1 MFPIRDTI
9 RSRSFPIINWVIIIA
24 NVFVFFIQSNLSQ
37 SGLDRFLDMFALI
50 PAQVD
55 INQPLS
61 LYPFFT
67 HMWLHGS
74 LVHIISNMWM
84 LVIFGDNVEDRL
96 GSLRYLFFYVMGGIA
111 AGILQYIFTVNPN
124 LPAVGAS
131 GAIAAVMGAYF
142 LFFPRSRVVTF
153 VPIFLFGWFINV
165 PSFIFLGIWFGTQL
179 FSGVIEL
186 TTMAGAE
193 MGGVAW
199 WAHIGGFVFGLV
211 IASLFAVGK
220 KPRRQYRDEY
230 YPW

>member
-9 RSRSFPIINWVIIIA
+9 RSRSFPIVNWAIIIM
-24 NVFVFFIQSNLSQ
+24 NGLVFFFQTNLS
-37 SGLDRFLDMFALI
+37 STGLERFISDFALI

-55 INQPLS
+55 FSKPLT
-61 LYPFFT
+61 LLPFFT

-74 LVHIISNMWM
+74 LFHIISNMWM

-96 GSLRYLFFYVMGGIA
+96 GSARYLLFYIMGGIA
-111 AGILQYIFTVNPN
+111 AGALQFYFTVDPG

-142 LFFPRSRVVTF
+142 LFYPRSKVVTF
-153 VPIFLFGWFINV
+153 VPIFLFGWFIHV
-165 PSFIFLGIWFGTQL
+165 PSFIFLGIWFGSQL
-179 FSGVIEL
+179 LNGVVEL
-186 TTMAGAE
+186 TTMASGDV
-193 MGGVAW
+193 GGVAW
-199 WAHIGGFVFGLV
+199 WAHIGGFAFGLLMGN
-211 IASLFAVGK
+211 IFAAGR

>member
-9 RSRSFPIINWVIIIA
+9 RSRSFPIVNWVIIII
-24 NVFVFFIQSNLSQ
+24 NVFVFFIQTNLSAG
-37 SGLDRFLDMFALI
+37 GLESFIDNFALI
-50 PAQVD
+50 PAQID
-55 INQPLS
+55 LNQPLS
-61 LYPFFT
+61 LFPFFS

-74 LVHIISNMWM
+74 LFHIISNMWM
-84 LVIFGDNVEDRL
+84 LIIFGDNVEDRM
-96 GSLRYLFFYVMGGIA
+96 GSVRYLVFYVLGGIA
-111 AGILQYIFTVNPN
+111 AGALQYIFTVNPN

-153 VPIFLFGWFINV
+153 VPIFLFGWFVNI

-179 FSGVIEL
+179 LSGVIEL
-186 TTMAGAE
+186 TTMAGTN

-199 WAHIGGFVFGLV
+199 WAHIGGFAFGLLM
-211 IASLFAVGK
+211 ANLFAAGR
-220 KPRRQYRDEY
+220 KPRRQFSDEY